1 MHHTN
6 TLFVAYGTKADLPII
21 GKMKVYLRNRAGH
34 KEKTTLYVTED
45 QDESLWGRRT
55 PRCYASSTSRGRT
68 PPGPGKRNPDPAWP
82 GQQHE
87 EQPRQEQ
94 PGGKRRSTVRIIH
107 PAPSVD
113 LDHHKPAAPEDR
125 GSPESHEE
133 GEDGQIDHMDYM
145 ALQDIAGW
153 FGESPAEEDL
163 YSKSL
168 PDLTSNSGDSTTS
181 TEERKEET
189 QDEGYSNQKEDTSDP
204 RVSGQTSK
212 DRPGKED
219 QSTSSE
225 DEERGGTARDRG
237 HHLNR

>member
-1 MHHTN
+1 
-6 TLFVAYGTKADLPII
+6 
-21 GKMKVYLRNRAGH
+21 MK
-34 KEKTTLYVTED
+34 K
-45 QDESLWGRRT
+45 
-55 PRCYASSTSRGRT
+55 GRT
-68 PPGPGKRNPDPAWP
+68 A
-82 GQQHE
+82 
-87 EQPRQEQ
+87 
-94 PGGKRRSTVRIIH
+94 RSTTWTTWPCRT
-107 PAPSVD
+107 
-113 LDHHKPAAPEDR
+113 
-125 GSPESHEE
+125 
-133 GEDGQIDHMDYM
+133 
-145 ALQDIAGW
+145 LQDGS
-153 FGESPAEEDL
+153 ENRRRK